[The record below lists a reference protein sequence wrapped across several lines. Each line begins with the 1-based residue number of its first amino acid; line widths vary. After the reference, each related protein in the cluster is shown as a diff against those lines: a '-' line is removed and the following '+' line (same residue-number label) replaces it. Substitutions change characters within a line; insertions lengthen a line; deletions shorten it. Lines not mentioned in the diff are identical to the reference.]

1 VNITNSNTA
10 TFIIPAVQC
19 MAVMRQKEFEE
30 GEVYEDLFTGNLV
43 VIENITD
50 VDGDKYADI
59 CPVHGS
65 RDGYDTRAIPE
76 DLQAL

>member
-1 VNITNSNTA
+1 
-10 TFIIPAVQC
+10 
-19 MAVMRQKEFEE
+19 MRQKEFEV
-30 GEVYEDLFTGNLV
+30 GDTAEDLFTGNVV

-59 CPVHGS
+59 CPVHGD
-65 RDGYDTRAIPE
+65 RDSYDTRAIPE

>member
-1 VNITNSNTA
+1 
-10 TFIIPAVQC
+10 
-19 MAVMRQKEFEE
+19 MAVMSKTSFKE

-50 VDGDKYADI
+50 VEGDRYADI
-59 CPVHGS
+59 CPVHGD
-65 RDGYDTRAIPE
+65 RDGYDTRAIPN